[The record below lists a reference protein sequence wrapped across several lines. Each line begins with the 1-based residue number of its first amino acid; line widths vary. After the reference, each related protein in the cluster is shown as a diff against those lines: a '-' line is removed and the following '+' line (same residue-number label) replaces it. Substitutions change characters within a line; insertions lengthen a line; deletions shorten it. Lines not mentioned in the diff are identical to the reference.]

1 MRLNDPRAID
11 GIKRDEEKA
20 QRIKG
25 YISDYVMS
33 LAAADLP
40 AEAKRDVCILARS
53 VESPVLISALALS
66 NELAAVGAA
75 VFAVIGAPGPDEEDL
90 EALRAKAKAPFD
102 LTLRLA
108 RHPRLSDA
116 HEQLVLG
123 EVSTWYGDSLRRDP
137 MKRDAFDCFSGGDA
151 VKASRARLA
160 FGRLWQV
167 AVPLGLGTIVRGD
180 APIVQPDPRLP
191 GRPLLERQ

>member
-1 MRLNDPRAID
+1 MQLRPYQSKVID
-11 GIKRDEEKA
+11 
-20 QRIKG
+20 
-25 YISDYVMS
+25 
-33 LAAADLP
+33 DLWAWFHKHDSGNP
-40 AEAKRDVCILARS
+40 IVNAVVGAGKS
-53 VESPVLISALALS
+53 VLIAALALS

-123 EVSTWYGDSLRRDP
+123 EVSTWYGIFAPKGTPQAIVDRMIKEVRTALQVPSIKEAWERNGSDVPDVTGPAFAKMLSSEVERWR
-137 MKRDAFDCFSGGDA
+137 KVVTDAN
-151 VKASRARLA
+151 VKL
-160 FGRLWQV
+160 
-167 AVPLGLGTIVRGD
+167 D
-180 APIVQPDPRLP
+180 
-191 GRPLLERQ
+191 